1 MLSDEIKTM
10 QGGSNMNK
18 ARMAM
23 ITAGVTMFSLIALIV
38 TVDASAQRG
47 PCFRWQG
54 SGGWGMGSPYQR
66 MYEPAKLETIKGR
79 VEAVEMITPLRGMHN
94 AVALMVKTDKESLAV
109 HLGPEWYIARL
120 DTKIE
125 KGDKVEVKGMRATFD
140 GKPAIIAAEIKKGD
154 DVLSLRNEAGI
165 PAWAGWR
172 RR

>member
-1 MLSDEIKTM
+1 MKKEKMRTFVMGVSVVSLMVLI
-10 QGGSNMNK
+10 
-18 ARMAM
+18 MA
-23 ITAGVTMFSLIALIV
+23 A
-38 TVDASAQRG
+38 DAFAQRG

-66 MYEPAKLETIKGR
+66 MYEPARMETIKGT
-79 VEAVEMITPLRGMHN
+79 VEAVDMITPLRGMHN
-94 AVALMVKTDKESLAV
+94 AVAIKVKTDRESLAV

-125 KGDKVEVKGMRATFD
+125 KGDKVEVKGVRTTFD
-140 GKPAIIAAEIKKGD
+140 GKPALIAAEVRKGE
-154 DVLSLRNEAGI
+154 DVLVLRNEAGI

>member
-1 MLSDEIKTM
+1 MKKEKMRALVNGVSVVSLVTLI
-10 QGGSNMNK
+10 
-18 ARMAM
+18 MA
-23 ITAGVTMFSLIALIV
+23 A
-38 TVDASAQRG
+38 DAYAQRG
-47 PCFRWQG
+47 PGFRWQG
-54 SGGWGMGSPYQR
+54 SGGWGMGSPYQC
-66 MYEPAKLETIKGR
+66 MYEPAQMETIKGR
-79 VEAVEMITPLRGMHN
+79 VEAVDMITPLRGMHN
-94 AVALMVKTDKESLAV
+94 AVALKVKTDKEILAV

-125 KGDKVEVKGMRATFD
+125 KGDKVEVKGMRTTFD